1 MVHSLITGGAG
12 FIGSHLTELLLQR
25 GDCVTVVDDYSTG
38 QPTNL
43 SKVANHPNLKLIRS
57 DLGNPDLVERLCQ
70 EVDRVFHLAAA
81 VGVAL
86 IAKHPIQTIERNIYP
101 TQLLLTALR
110 KQHESG
116 RSIPFFLASTS
127 EVYGKNPK
135 PVWNEQDDLV
145 FGATTK
151 PRWSYG
157 ASKAI
162 DEFLTLASHRETSLP
177 VVVGRFFNVVGPRQ
191 TGAYGMVLP
200 RFVDAARQGR
210 PLIVHDDGSQ
220 IRCFAH
226 VADVTQAVLRLVE
239 TPTAFGKV
247 FNIGSDT
254 PITILHLAETVRE
267 IVNPQA
273 EISFQSYSEAY
284 DDDFE
289 DIRRRVPDLGRI
301 KATIGYSPTYGL
313 PQIIRDVHQS
323 QISVQNT

>member
-25 GDCVTVVDDYSTG
+25 GDRVTVVDDYSTG
-38 QPTNL
+38 QPSNL
-43 SKVANHPNLKLIRS
+43 AKVASHPNLQLIPSDLADPKLIHALS
-57 DLGNPDLVERLCQ
+57 E

-110 KQHESG
+110 QQHEKG
-116 RSIPFFLASTS
+116 RSIPLFLASTS

-135 PVWNEQDDLV
+135 PIWNEQDDLV

-162 DEFLTLASHRETSLP
+162 DEFLALASHRETSLP

-200 RFVDAARQGR
+200 RFIEAARSGR
-210 PLIVHDDGSQ
+210 PLMVHDDGSQ

-226 VADVTQAVLRLVE
+226 VADVVQAVVRLVE
-239 TPTAFGKV
+239 TPTAAGKV

-254 PITILHLAETVRE
+254 PVTILQLAQSVRD
-267 IVNPQA
+267 IVNPSA
-273 EISFQSYSEAY
+273 EIRFQSYSEAY

-289 DIRRRVPDLGRI
+289 DIRRRVPDLSRI
-301 KATIGYSPTYGL
+301 RQTIGYTPTYDI
-313 PQIIRDVHQS
+313 PQIIRDILDS
-323 QISVQNT
+323 QNRSPNT

>member
-12 FIGSHLTELLLQR
+12 FIGSHLTELLLAR
-25 GDCVTVVDDYSTG
+25 GDQVTVVDDFSTG
-38 QPTNL
+38 QPANLTRVTN
-43 SKVANHPNLKLIRS
+43 NPRLKLIQS
-57 DLGNPDLVERLCQ
+57 DLGNSDLVQSLCRQ
-70 EVDRVFHLAAA
+70 VDRVFHLAAA

-110 KQHESG
+110 EEKQRG
-116 RSIPFFLASTS
+116 RSVPFFLASTS

-135 PVWNEQDDLV
+135 PIWNEQDDLV

-162 DEFLTLASHRETSLP
+162 DEFLALASHREIDLP
-177 VVVGRFFNVVGPRQ
+177 IVVGRFFNVVGPRQ

-200 RFVDAARQGR
+200 RFVEAARRHQ
-210 PLIVHDDGSQ
+210 PLVVHDDGSQ

-226 VADVTQAVLRLVE
+226 VADVINAVVKLLE
-239 TPTAFGKV
+239 TPAAHGKV

-254 PITILHLAETVRE
+254 PISILSLAQGVRD
-267 IVNPQA
+267 IVNPSA
-273 EISFQSYSEAY
+273 EIRFQSYAEAY
-284 DDDFE
+284 DEDFE
-289 DIRRRVPDLGRI
+289 DIRRRVPDLTRI
-301 KATIGYSPTYGL
+301 RSTIGYQPRFGL
-313 PQIIRDVHQS
+313 TQIIQDVWQS
-323 QISVQNT
+323 QINSQNA

>member
-1 MVHSLITGGAG
+1 LITGGAG
-12 FIGSHLTELLLQR
+12 FIGSHLTELLLAR
-25 GDCVTVVDDYSTG
+25 GDQVTVVDDFSTG
-38 QPTNL
+38 QPANLTRVTN
-43 SKVANHPNLKLIRS
+43 NPRLKLIQS
-57 DLGNPDLVERLCQ
+57 DLGNPDLVQSLCRQ
-70 EVDRVFHLAAA
+70 VDRVFHLAAA

-110 KQHESG
+110 EEKQRG
-116 RSIPFFLASTS
+116 RSVPFFLASTS

-135 PVWNEQDDLV
+135 PIWNEQDDLV

-162 DEFLTLASHRETSLP
+162 DEFLALASHREIDLP
-177 VVVGRFFNVVGPRQ
+177 IVVGRFFNVVGPRQ

-200 RFVDAARQGR
+200 RFVEAARRQQ

-226 VADVTQAVLRLVE
+226 VADVIDAVVKLLE
-239 TPTAFGKV
+239 TPAAHGKV

-254 PITILHLAETVRE
+254 PISILSLAQGVRD
-267 IVNPQA
+267 IVNPSA
-273 EISFQSYSEAY
+273 EIRFQSYAEAY

-289 DIRRRVPDLGRI
+289 DIRRRVPDLTRI
-301 KATIGYSPTYGL
+301 RSTIGYQPRFGL
-313 PQIIRDVHQS
+313 TQIIQDVWQS
-323 QISVQNT
+323 QINSQNA

>member
-12 FIGSHLTELLLQR
+12 FIGSHLTELLLAR
-25 GDCVTVVDDYSTG
+25 GDQVTVVDDFSTG
-38 QPTNL
+38 QPANLTRVTN
-43 SKVANHPNLKLIRS
+43 NPRLKLIQS
-57 DLGNPDLVERLCQ
+57 DLGNPDLVQSLCHQ
-70 EVDRVFHLAAA
+70 VDRVFHLAAA

-110 KQHESG
+110 EEKQRG
-116 RSIPFFLASTS
+116 RSVPFFLASTS

-135 PVWNEQDDLV
+135 PIWNEQDDLV

-162 DEFLTLASHRETSLP
+162 DEFLALASHREMDLP
-177 VVVGRFFNVVGPRQ
+177 IVVGRFFNVVGPRQ

-200 RFVDAARQGR
+200 RFVEAARRQQ

-226 VADVTQAVLRLVE
+226 VADVIDAVVKLLE
-239 TPTAFGKV
+239 TPAAHGKV

-254 PITILHLAETVRE
+254 PISILSLAQGVRD
-267 IVNPQA
+267 IVNPSA
-273 EISFQSYSEAY
+273 EIRFQSYAEAY

-289 DIRRRVPDLGRI
+289 DIRRRVPDLTRI
-301 KATIGYSPTYGL
+301 RSTIGYQPRFGL
-313 PQIIRDVHQS
+313 TQIIQDVWQS
-323 QISVQNT
+323 QINSQNA

>member
-1 MVHSLITGGAG
+1 LITGGAG
-12 FIGSHLTELLLQR
+12 FIGSHLTELLLAR
-25 GDCVTVVDDYSTG
+25 GDQVTVVDDFSTG
-38 QPTNL
+38 QPANLTRVTN
-43 SKVANHPNLKLIRS
+43 NPRLKLIQS
-57 DLGNPDLVERLCQ
+57 DLGNPDLVQSLCRQ
-70 EVDRVFHLAAA
+70 VDRVFHLAAA

-110 KQHESG
+110 EEKQRG
-116 RSIPFFLASTS
+116 RNVPFFLASTS

-135 PVWNEQDDLV
+135 PIWNEQDDLV

-162 DEFLTLASHRETSLP
+162 DEFLALASHREIDLP
-177 VVVGRFFNVVGPRQ
+177 IVVGRFFNVVGPRQ

-200 RFVDAARQGR
+200 RFVEAARRQQ

-226 VADVTQAVLRLVE
+226 VADVIDAVVKLLE
-239 TPTAFGKV
+239 TPAAHGKV

-254 PITILHLAETVRE
+254 PISILSLAQGVRD
-267 IVNPQA
+267 IVNPSA
-273 EISFQSYSEAY
+273 EIRFQSYAEAY

-289 DIRRRVPDLGRI
+289 DIRRRVPDLTRI
-301 KATIGYSPTYGL
+301 RSTIGYQPRFGL
-313 PQIIRDVHQS
+313 TQIIQDVWQS
-323 QISVQNT
+323 QINSQNA

>member
-1 MVHSLITGGAG
+1 LITGGAG
-12 FIGSHLTELLLQR
+12 FIGSHLTELLLAR
-25 GDCVTVVDDYSTG
+25 GDQVTVVDDFSTG
-38 QPTNL
+38 QPANLTRVTN
-43 SKVANHPNLKLIRS
+43 NPRLKLIQS
-57 DLGNPDLVERLCQ
+57 DLGNPDLVQSLCRQ
-70 EVDRVFHLAAA
+70 VDRVFHLAAA

-110 KQHESG
+110 EEKQRG
-116 RSIPFFLASTS
+116 RSVPFFLASTS

-135 PVWNEQDDLV
+135 PIWNEQDDLV

-162 DEFLTLASHRETSLP
+162 DEFLALASHREMDLP
-177 VVVGRFFNVVGPRQ
+177 IVVGRFFNVVGPRQ

-200 RFVDAARQGR
+200 RFVEAARRQQ

-226 VADVTQAVLRLVE
+226 VADVIDAVVKLLE
-239 TPTAFGKV
+239 TPAAHGKV

-254 PITILHLAETVRE
+254 PISILSLAQGVRD
-267 IVNPQA
+267 IVNPSA
-273 EISFQSYSEAY
+273 EIRFQSYAEAY

-289 DIRRRVPDLGRI
+289 DIRRRVPDLTRI
-301 KATIGYSPTYGL
+301 RSTIGYQPRFGL
-313 PQIIRDVHQS
+313 TQIIQDVWQS
-323 QISVQNT
+323 QINSQNA

>member
-1 MVHSLITGGAG
+1 
-12 FIGSHLTELLLQR
+12 
-25 GDCVTVVDDYSTG
+25 
-38 QPTNL
+38 
-43 SKVANHPNLKLIRS
+43 LKLIQS
-57 DLGNPDLVERLCQ
+57 DLGNPDLVQSLCRQ
-70 EVDRVFHLAAA
+70 VDRVFHLAAA

-110 KQHESG
+110 EEKQRG
-116 RSIPFFLASTS
+116 RSVPFFLASTS

-135 PVWNEQDDLV
+135 PIWNEQDDLV

-162 DEFLTLASHRETSLP
+162 DEFLALASHREMDLP
-177 VVVGRFFNVVGPRQ
+177 IVVGRFFNVVGPRQ

-200 RFVDAARQGR
+200 RFVEAARRQQ

-226 VADVTQAVLRLVE
+226 VADVIDAVVKLLE
-239 TPTAFGKV
+239 TPAAHGKV

-254 PITILHLAETVRE
+254 PISILSLAQGVRD
-267 IVNPQA
+267 IVNPSA
-273 EISFQSYSEAY
+273 EIRFQSYAEAY

-289 DIRRRVPDLGRI
+289 DIRRRVPDLTRI
-301 KATIGYSPTYGL
+301 RSTIGYQPRFGL
-313 PQIIRDVHQS
+313 TQIIQDVWQS
-323 QISVQNT
+323 QINSQNA

>member
-1 MVHSLITGGAG
+1 LITGGAG
-12 FIGSHLTELLLQR
+12 FIGSHLTELLLSR
-25 GDCVTVVDDYSTG
+25 GDRVTVVDDFSTG
-38 QPTNL
+38 QPVNL
-43 SKVANHPNLKLIRS
+43 AKVTEHPNLELIRS
-57 DLGNPDLVERLCQ
+57 DLSNPELIERLC
-70 EVDRVFHLAAA
+70 ETVDRVFHLAAA

-110 KQHESG
+110 RQKALG
-116 RSIPFFLASTS
+116 RAVPFFLASTS

-162 DEFLTLASHRETSLP
+162 DEFLALASHRETDLP
-177 VVVGRFFNVVGPRQ
+177 IVVGRFFNVVGPRQ

-200 RFVDAARQGR
+200 RFVEAARHHR

-226 VADVTQAVLRLVE
+226 VADVTQAVVKLLE
-239 TPTAFGKV
+239 TPAATGKV

-254 PITILHLAETVRE
+254 PVTILQLAQNVRD
-267 IVNPQA
+267 IVNPKA

-289 DIRRRVPDLGRI
+289 DIRRRVPDLSRI
-301 KATIGYSPTYGL
+301 KSTIGYTPTYEL
-313 PQIIRDVHQS
+313 DQIIRDVWQS
-323 QISVQNT
+323 QITH